1 MRLFRSEPIALSIGL
16 LAFSAPILLSL
27 QLAWKQSVADE
38 KREGLR
44 YASAM
49 VRRGEETAEQF
60 GHAIQLLNEDHFPR
74 CSPQEIDLMRQ
85 IDVGSSYIQMV
96 GRISGDK
103 LDCTSLGT
111 AEPVPVGTPTLVT
124 ENGVSEWLD
133 FKWGPSQ
140 PDRLDLIDSNGIAI
154 LVDTGLLIDL
164 ETEGDDVKLALMV
177 PSTPGR
183 LRLVEPKG
191 KFLPQWLNPIER
203 GQSISSV
210 EGQFIISRVRSK
222 TRDFQ
227 AVSVIPISH
236 AYRHVTQFAIV
247 FVPIGLVCGLGI
259 GWAVMYY
266 AGLRSSPQ
274 AMIRAAARDHN
285 FYVEYQPV
293 VDLATR
299 QIIGAE
305 ALVRWK
311 RGATVISPASF
322 IPLAEESGVISLI
335 TESVMGMVTRDL
347 PRLVELD
354 PKFRVAINFS
364 ATDLKSALTLGNL
377 REVLRRSGA
386 TPQNL
391 IVEATEHGLISGL
404 ETCQV
409 VASIR
414 EAGFRVAI
422 DDFGTGYSSLSC
434 LQNLGLDF
442 LKIDKS
448 FVDNIG
454 TDGVT
459 SDVVLH
465 IIEIARSL
473 HLRIV
478 AEGVE
483 TEAQAAFLEKL
494 QVEFAQGWL
503 FGKPMSIDSL
513 CSRIAQDSSR
523 IEESLVASSIPAE

>member
-1 MRLFRSEPIALSIGL
+1 VRSFRSEPVALSVGL
-16 LAFSAPILLSL
+16 LAFFAPILLSL
-27 QLAWKQSVADE
+27 QLAWMQSVADE
-38 KREGLR
+38 KLEGLR

-49 VRRGEETAEQF
+49 VHRGEETTEQF
-60 GHAIQLLNEDHFPR
+60 AHAIKLLNEDHLLR

-111 AEPVPVGTPTLVT
+111 AEPIHVGAPTLVT
-124 ENGVSEWLD
+124 EHGVDEWLD
-133 FKWGPSQ
+133 FKWGPAQ
-140 PDRLDLIDSNGIAI
+140 PDRLDLIDSNGVAI
-154 LVDTGLLIDL
+154 LVDTGLLTDM

-177 PSTPGR
+177 PSTAGH

-191 KFLPQWLNPIER
+191 KFLPKWLNPIGR
-203 GQSISSV
+203 GQSTSYV
-210 EGQFIISRVRSK
+210 DGQFIVSHVRSK
-222 TRDFQ
+222 MRDFE
-227 AVSVIPISH
+227 AVSVIPINH

-259 GWAVMYY
+259 GWAVMHFV
-266 AGLRSSPQ
+266 GLRSSPQ
-274 AMIRAAARDHN
+274 AMIRAAARNRN

-293 VDLATR
+293 VDLTTR
-299 QIIGAE
+299 QIVGAE

-311 RGATVISPASF
+311 RGNTVISPASF

-335 TESVMGMVTRDL
+335 TDNVMDIVSRDL
-347 PRLVELD
+347 PRLMELD
-354 PKFRVAINFS
+354 PNFRVAINFS
-364 ATDLKSALTLGNL
+364 ATDLRNDITIDKLM
-377 REVLRRSGA
+377 EVLGKSGA
-386 TPQNL
+386 SSQNI
-391 IVEATEHGLISGL
+391 IVEATEHGLISGP
-404 ETCQV
+404 ETCRM
-409 VASIR
+409 VAAIR

-434 LQNLGLDF
+434 LQSLGLDF

-448 FVDNIG
+448 FVDTVG

-459 SDVVLH
+459 SEVVLH
-465 IIEIARSL
+465 IIEMARSL
-473 HLRIV
+473 RLRIV

-483 TEAQAAFLEKL
+483 TEAQANFLRNRH
-494 QVEFAQGWL
+494 VDFAQGWL

-513 CSRIAQDSSR
+513 CSRIVKSSSM
-523 IEESLVASSIPAE
+523 IEESLVAS